1 MQLRQPAQTP
11 QRRTQTFIPSSIVFE
26 GMPDTR
32 WWAFEDRRTNFGEV
46 QPDATDLGKLLL
58 LEFGL
63 VYANDWFVLPYPLA
77 VGSVAEVKGIA
88 LTNVFGERFWI
99 EPPRAPGVADW
110 EDWSM
115 FTLTAEGTA
124 PAGTKVAPRLALL
137 PTAPKVQESAAVEEV
152 ALVRDE
158 VTNMVWGIERRVLL
172 ASGATRPGNE
182 AAREYRQW
190 LQQLVGP
197 VPKDLEPEAPV
208 RYEVMNTVPEQWI
221 PFISGHVDND
231 ARETKLQRAAL
242 RKPAGQ

>member
-1 MQLRQPAQTP
+1 
-11 QRRTQTFIPSSIVFE
+11 
-26 GMPDTR
+26 
-32 WWAFEDRRTNFGEV
+32 
-46 QPDATDLGKLLL
+46 
-58 LEFGL
+58 
-63 VYANDWFVLPYPLA
+63 
-77 VGSVAEVKGIA
+77 
-88 LTNVFGERFWI
+88 
-99 EPPRAPGVADW
+99 
-110 EDWSM
+110 
-115 FTLTAEGTA
+115 TAEGAA
-124 PAGTKVAPRLALL
+124 PAGTKVASRLALL

-242 RKPAGQ
+242 LRILAGDPN